1 MNKLATRIKNVGP
14 GALVAAAFI
23 GPGTVTS
30 CSISGATAVTSC
42 SISGATAGY
51 TLLWAMLLS
60 VISVI
65 IMQSMAARLGI
76 VSGMGLGEALREKFT
91 SQGARILISILVIA
105 AVFIGNIAYET
116 GNLTGSIL
124 GIQAA
129 FPAADNQTAKIVLAV
144 VLGVIAF
151 ALLFSGSYQRVE
163 NILTA
168 LVVLMGVIFLI
179 CAFAAKPDWGAVFA
193 GLFGFKVPDGGDW
206 MTVAAL
212 MGTTVVPYNIY
223 LHAASASTKW
233 GKTDDKEDALANSRF
248 DSIISIGLGGVISM
262 AIIVCAAATIHA
274 SGGTIASGSDMA
286 KALTPLL
293 GSWATVIFGIGL
305 FAAGITSTLT
315 APLAAAFAS
324 SGILGWGEDMKQTRF
339 KVFWI
344 IVLAF
349 GVFAT
354 CTLGASPTQI
364 ILFAQAA
371 NAILLPV
378 TGILL
383 LIVAND
389 AAIMKEYKNK
399 TWFNVL
405 VVIVIA
411 IFIFIAARNMNAFMS
426 GLGRFCADDH
436 FRKQYRP
443 GDQQDRAG
451 RQKISHKEKYQG
463 RQ

>member
-1 MNKLATRIKNVGP
+1 MSNLGKRIKNVGP

-23 GPGTVTS
+23 GPGT
-30 CSISGATAVTSC
+30 VTSC

-76 VSGMGLGEALREKFT
+76 VSGMGLGEALRAKFT
-91 SQGARILISILVIA
+91 GAAARVILAILVIA

-129 FPAADNQTAKIVLAV
+129 FPATNTPTAKIVIALI
-144 VLGVIAF
+144 LGVIAF
-151 ALLFSGSYQRVE
+151 ALLFSGSYEIVE

-168 LVVLMGVIFLI
+168 LVVIMGLIFLI
-179 CAFAAKPDWGAVFA
+179 CAFAAKPAWGEVFK
-193 GLFGFKVPDGGDW
+193 GMFGFKVPEGGNW

-223 LHAASASTKW
+223 LHASSASKKW
-233 GKTDDKEDALANSRF
+233 SNNEEDDKEEALANSRF
-248 DSIISIGLGGVISM
+248 DTIISIGLGGIISM
-262 AIIVCAAATIHA
+262 AIIICAAATIHA
-274 SGGTIASGSDMA
+274 TGGTIASGADMA
-286 KALTPLL
+286 VALTPLL

-324 SGILGWGEDMKQTRF
+324 SGILGWGEDMKKGKF
-339 KVFWI
+339 KLFWI
-344 IVLAF
+344 IVLGF
-349 GVFAT
+349 GIFAT
-354 CTLGASPTQI
+354 CTLGASPTEI

-383 LIVAND
+383 LIVSND
-389 AAIMKEYKNK
+389 VKIMKEYKNK

-405 VVIVIA
+405 VVLVIA
-411 IFIFIAARNMNAFMS
+411 LFIFIAARNMRAFIT
-426 GLGRFCADDH
+426 GLQALL
-436 FRKQYRP
+436 
-443 GDQQDRAG
+443 AA
-451 RQKISHKEKYQG
+451 
-463 RQ
+463 

>member
-1 MNKLATRIKNVGP
+1 MSKFMTRVKNIGP

-30 CSISGATAVTSC
+30 CSISGAS
-42 SISGATAGY
+42 AGY

-76 VSGMGLGEALREKFT
+76 VSGMGLGEALRTKFT
-91 SQGARILISILVIA
+91 GFGARLLISILVIA

-129 FPAADNQTAKIVLAV
+129 IPALDNGTAKIVLALVFGV
-144 VLGVIAF
+144 VAF
-151 ALLFSGSYQRVE
+151 FLLYSGSYQRVE

-168 LVVLMGVIFLI
+168 FVVLMGIIFLI
-179 CAFAAKPDWGAVFA
+179 CAFAAKPDWGAVLA
-193 GLFGFKVPDGGDW
+193 GLIGFKVPDGGDW

-233 GKTDDKEDALANSRF
+233 GNLTDKEEAINNSRF
-248 DSIISIGLGGVISM
+248 DSVLSIGLGGIISM
-262 AIIVCAAATIHA
+262 AIIVCAGATIHVA
-274 SGGTIASGSDMA
+274 GGTISSGADMA

-293 GSWATVIFGIGL
+293 GSWATIIFGIGL

-324 SGILGWGEDMKQTRF
+324 SGILGWGEDMKKGRF

-349 GVFAT
+349 GIFAT

-371 NAILLPV
+371 NALLLPI

-389 AAIMKEYKNK
+389 GTIMKEYKNK
-399 TWFNVL
+399 TWFSVL
-405 VVIVIA
+405 VVLVIA
-411 IFIFIAARNMNAFMS
+411 VFVFIAARNMRAFIT
-426 GLGRFCADDH
+426 GLQALLGA
-436 FRKQYRP
+436 
-443 GDQQDRAG
+443 
-451 RQKISHKEKYQG
+451 
-463 RQ
+463 

>member
-1 MNKLATRIKNVGP
+1 MNKFLTRIKNVGP

-23 GPGTVTS
+23 GPGT
-30 CSISGATAVTSC
+30 VTSC

-76 VSGMGLGEALREKFT
+76 VSGMGLGEALRTKFT
-91 SQGARILISILVIA
+91 SSGARVLISILVIA
-105 AVFIGNIAYET
+105 AVFVGNIAYET

-129 FPAADNQTAKIVLAV
+129 IPAADNGTVKIVLALI
-144 VLGVIAF
+144 LGIIAF
-151 ALLFSGSYQRVE
+151 VLLYSGSYQRVE
-163 NILTA
+163 NFLTA

-179 CAFAAKPDWGAVFA
+179 CAFAAKPDWGAVFS
-193 GLFGFKVPDGGDW
+193 GLFGFRVPDGGDW

-212 MGTTVVPYNIY
+212 MGTTVVPYNIS

-233 GKTDDKEDALANSRF
+233 GNVDDKDDALANSRF
-248 DSIISIGLGGVISM
+248 DSVLSIGLGGIISM

-274 SGGTIASGSDMA
+274 TGGTIASGADMA
-286 KALTPLL
+286 KALSPLL

-324 SGILGWGEDMKQTRF
+324 SGILGWGEDMKNNRF
-339 KVFWI
+339 KIFWI

-349 GVFAT
+349 GIFAT
-354 CTLGASPTQI
+354 CTLGASPTEI

-371 NAILLPV
+371 NALLLPI

-383 LIVAND
+383 LIVSND
-389 AAIMKEYKNK
+389 EKILKEYKNK

-405 VVIVIA
+405 VVLVIA
-411 IFIFIAARNMNAFMS
+411 VFLFIAARNMRAFIT
-426 GLGRFCADDH
+426 GLQ
-436 FRKQYRP
+436 KLI
-443 GDQQDRAG
+443 AG
-451 RQKISHKEKYQG
+451 
-463 RQ
+463 

>member
-1 MNKLATRIKNVGP
+1 MSNIGQRIKNVGP

-23 GPGTVTS
+23 GPGT
-30 CSISGATAVTSC
+30 VTSC

-76 VSGMGLGEALREKFT
+76 VSGMGLGEALRAKFT
-91 SQGARILISILVIA
+91 SSGARILISILVIA
-105 AVFIGNIAYET
+105 AVFVGNIAYET

-124 GIQAA
+124 GVQAA
-129 FPAADNQTAKIVLAV
+129 FPALDNQTGKVVMAIILA
-144 VLGVIAF
+144 VIAF
-151 ALLFSGSYQRVE
+151 ILLFSGSYSRVE
-163 NILTA
+163 NLLTA

-179 CAFAAKPDWGAVFA
+179 CAFAASPDWGAVCK
-193 GLFGFKVPDGGDW
+193 GLFGFKVPAGGDW

-233 GKTDDKEDALANSRF
+233 GHSGDKEDALANSRF
-248 DSIISIGLGGVISM
+248 DSVISIGLGGIISI
-262 AIIVCAAATIHA
+262 AIIICAAATIHA
-274 SGGTIASGSDMA
+274 TGGEIASGADMA

-293 GSWATVIFGIGL
+293 GNWATVIFGIGL
-305 FAAGITSTLT
+305 FAAGATSMLT

-324 SGILGWGEDMKQTRF
+324 SGILGWGEDMKKGRF
-339 KVFWI
+339 KAFWI

-349 GVFAT
+349 GLIAT

-371 NAILLPV
+371 NALLLPI

-389 AAIMKEYKNK
+389 NKIMQNHKNK
-399 TWFNVL
+399 MWFNIL
-405 VVIVIA
+405 VVLVIA
-411 IFIFIAARNMNAFMS
+411 IFIFIAARNMRAFIS
-426 GLGRFCADDH
+426 GLQALI
-436 FRKQYRP
+436 
-443 GDQQDRAG
+443 AG
-451 RQKISHKEKYQG
+451 
-463 RQ
+463 

>member
-1 MNKLATRIKNVGP
+1 MNKFLTRIKNVGP

-23 GPGTVTS
+23 GPGT
-30 CSISGATAVTSC
+30 VTSC

-76 VSGMGLGEALREKFT
+76 VSGMGLGEALRTKFT
-91 SQGARILISILVIA
+91 STGARVLISILVIA
-105 AVFIGNIAYET
+105 AVFVGNIAYET

-129 FPAADNQTAKIVLAV
+129 IPAADSGTVKIVLALI
-144 VLGVIAF
+144 LGIIAF
-151 ALLFSGSYQRVE
+151 VLLYSGSYQRVE
-163 NILTA
+163 NFLTA

-179 CAFAAKPDWGAVFA
+179 CAFAAKPDWGAVFN
-193 GLFGFKVPDGGDW
+193 GLFGFRVPDGGDW

-233 GKTDDKEDALANSRF
+233 GNVDDKDDALANSRF
-248 DSIISIGLGGVISM
+248 DSVLSIGLGGIISM

-274 SGGTIASGSDMA
+274 TGGTIASGADMA
-286 KALTPLL
+286 KALSPLL

-324 SGILGWGEDMKQTRF
+324 SGILGWGEDMKNNRF
-339 KVFWI
+339 KIFWI

-349 GVFAT
+349 GIFAT
-354 CTLGASPTQI
+354 CTLGASPTEI

-371 NAILLPV
+371 NALLLPI

-383 LIVAND
+383 LIVSND
-389 AAIMKEYKNK
+389 EKILKEYKNK

-405 VVIVIA
+405 VVLVIA
-411 IFIFIAARNMNAFMS
+411 VFLFIAARNMRAFIT
-426 GLGRFCADDH
+426 GLQ
-436 FRKQYRP
+436 KLI
-443 GDQQDRAG
+443 AG
-451 RQKISHKEKYQG
+451 
-463 RQ
+463 

>member
-1 MNKLATRIKNVGP
+1 MLPAVALIEDRLTESLPVLQQNNGNAI
-14 GALVAAAFI
+14 GA
-23 GPGTVTS
+23 
-30 CSISGATAVTSC
+30 
-42 SISGATAGY
+42 
-51 TLLWAMLLS
+51 
-60 VISVI
+60 
-65 IMQSMAARLGI
+65 
-76 VSGMGLGEALREKFT
+76 
-91 SQGARILISILVIA
+91 ISILVIA
-105 AVFIGNIAYET
+105 AVFVGNIAYET

-129 FPAADNQTAKIVLAV
+129 IPAANNQTAKIILALI
-144 VLGVIAF
+144 LGIIAF
-151 ALLFSGSYQRVE
+151 FLLFSGSYQRVE
-163 NILTA
+163 NFLTA

-179 CAFAAKPDWGAVFA
+179 CAFAAKPDWGAVFS
-193 GLFGFKVPDGGDW
+193 GLFGFRVPDGGDW

-233 GKTDDKEDALANSRF
+233 GKTGDKEDALGNSRF
-248 DSIISIGLGGVISM
+248 DSVISIGLGGI
-262 AIIVCAAATIHA
+262 
-274 SGGTIASGSDMA
+274 
-286 KALTPLL
+286 TPLL

-305 FAAGITSTLT
+305 FAAGISSALT

-324 SGILGWGEDMKQTRF
+324 SGILGWGEDMKETRF

-349 GVFAT
+349 GIFAT

-371 NAILLPV
+371 NALLLPI

-389 AAIMKEYKNK
+389 TAIMKEYKNK

-411 IFIFIAARNMNAFMS
+411 VFIFIAARNMRAFIT
-426 GLGRFCADDH
+426 GLQALLS
-436 FRKQYRP
+436 
-443 GDQQDRAG
+443 A
-451 RQKISHKEKYQG
+451 
-463 RQ
+463 

>member
-1 MNKLATRIKNVGP
+1 MSNIGQRIKNVGP

-23 GPGTVTS
+23 GPGT
-30 CSISGATAVTSC
+30 VTSC

-76 VSGMGLGEALREKFT
+76 VSGMGLGEALRAKFT
-91 SQGARILISILVIA
+91 SSGARILISILVIA
-105 AVFIGNIAYET
+105 AVFVGNIAYET

-124 GIQAA
+124 GVQAA
-129 FPAADNQTAKIVLAV
+129 FPALDTQTGKIVMAIILA
-144 VLGVIAF
+144 VIAF
-151 ALLFSGSYQRVE
+151 ILLFSGSYSRVE
-163 NILTA
+163 NLLTA
-168 LVVLMGVIFLI
+168 LVVLMGVIFLV
-179 CAFAAKPDWGAVFA
+179 CAFAASPDWGAVFK
-193 GLFGFKVPDGGDW
+193 GLFGFKVPAGGDW

-233 GKTDDKEDALANSRF
+233 GHSGDKDDALANSRF
-248 DSIISIGLGGVISM
+248 DSVISIGLGGIISM
-262 AIIVCAAATIHA
+262 AIIICAAATIHA
-274 SGGTIASGSDMA
+274 TGGEIASGADMA

-293 GSWATVIFGIGL
+293 GNWATVIFGIGL
-305 FAAGITSTLT
+305 FAAGATSMLT

-324 SGILGWGEDMKQTRF
+324 SGILGWGEDMKKGRF
-339 KVFWI
+339 KAFWI

-349 GVFAT
+349 GLIAT

-371 NAILLPV
+371 NALLLPI

-389 AAIMKEYKNK
+389 NKIMQNHKNK
-399 TWFNVL
+399 MWFNIL
-405 VVIVIA
+405 VVLVIA
-411 IFIFIAARNMNAFMS
+411 IFIFIAARNMRAFIS
-426 GLGRFCADDH
+426 GLQAL
-436 FRKQYRP
+436 
-443 GDQQDRAG
+443 
-451 RQKISHKEKYQG
+451 ISG
-463 RQ
+463 

>member
-1 MNKLATRIKNVGP
+1 MSKLGTRIKNVGP

-30 CSISGATAVTSC
+30 CSISGATA
-42 SISGATAGY
+42 GY

-65 IMQSMAARLGI
+65 VMQSMAARLGI
-76 VSGMGLGEALREKFT
+76 VSGMGLGEALRTKFT
-91 SQGARILISILVIA
+91 SIGIRIFICILVIA
-105 AVFIGNIAYET
+105 AVFVGNIAYET

-129 FPAADNQTAKIVLAV
+129 IPAANSNTVKIVLAL
-144 VLGVIAF
+144 VLGAIAF
-151 ALLFSGSYQRVE
+151 FLLFSGSYQRVE
-163 NILTA
+163 NFLTA
-168 LVVLMGVIFLI
+168 LVVLMGIIFLI
-179 CAFAAKPDWGAVFA
+179 CAFASKPDWSAVLS
-193 GLFGFKVPDGGDW
+193 GLIGFKVPDGGDW

-233 GKTDDKEDALANSRF
+233 GHSDDKEDALANSRF
-248 DSIISIGLGGVISM
+248 DSVISIGLGGIISM
-262 AIIVCAAATIHA
+262 AIIICAAATIHA
-274 SGGTIASGSDMA
+274 TGGSISSGADMA
-286 KALTPLL
+286 KALSPLL
-293 GSWATVIFGIGL
+293 GNWATVIFGIGL

-324 SGILGWGEDMKQTRF
+324 SGILGWGEDMKKARF

-344 IVLAF
+344 IVLVF
-349 GVFAT
+349 GIFAT
-354 CTLGASPTQI
+354 CTLGASPTEI

-371 NAILLPV
+371 NALLLPI

-389 AAIMKEYKNK
+389 SSIMKDYKNK

-405 VVIVIA
+405 VILVIA
-411 IFIFIAARNMNAFMS
+411 VFIFIAARNMRAFIT
-426 GLGRFCADDH
+426 GLQNLLA
-436 FRKQYRP
+436 
-443 GDQQDRAG
+443 A
-451 RQKISHKEKYQG
+451 
-463 RQ
+463 